1 VIGSLATNAGVMGS
15 SVVGCDCHSERRQRY
30 SDRRSKQ
37 PGGECRRDGQL
48 CSRRGDNTN
57 VFGRRDRQ
65 PGGKYIP
72 SAVEA
77 QFTGLITSDSS
88 ERSALINS
96 SEEMAQARD
105 TSTCVT
111 FNALNSTSS
120 PRILDSLLYC
130 SMDAREEKQNL
141 QMLGYDLNFETTLSR
156 S

>member
-1 VIGSLATNAGVMGS
+1 MIKRWCQIRPSSLQRIGC
-15 SVVGCDCHSERRQRY
+15 VGGKDSDLVTMAMLLRKICVCNGHSERRQW
-30 SDRRSKQ
+30 
-37 PGGECRRDGQL
+37 DG
-48 CSRRGDNTN
+48 
-57 VFGRRDRQ
+57 GRRDRQ

-88 ERSALINS
+88 QRSALINS